1 MIAKKEAPNLSF
13 LGAVRGNA
21 SSQHNL
27 LGILWALCSRF
38 HSGCCSRDPNATLQA
53 QIQNAKDSAAR
64 SVNKW
69 LINAGI
75 DVEKLPAPPA
85 VPTHTVYNAINRCVA
100 QVQFG
105 ATFLM
110 RFAII
115 LADSTIHCHPGV
127 VGQEGRV
134 CAIDITGMM
143 ATLSLSI
150 RFFSLVSNSC
160 INIVGRA
167 DGNANCVAS
176 VAGITG
182 QLLQLHRDN
191 SKVGNSRVRLVNR
204 SGQR

>member
-1 MIAKKEAPNLSF
+1 MSKLPCHCLENT
-13 LGAVRGNA
+13 
-21 SSQHNL
+21 SSQH
-27 LGILWALCSRF
+27 S
-38 HSGCCSRDPNATLQA
+38 NATVQA
-53 QIQNAKDSAAR
+53 QIQRAKDSAAR

-69 LINAGI
+69 LINRGI

-105 ATFLM
+105 TTFLM

-134 CAIDITGMM
+134 CAIDIAGMM

-167 DGNANCVAS
+167 DNNANCVAS

-182 QLLQLHRDN
+182 QLLQLQSDSN
-191 SKVGNSRVRLVNR
+191 GGNSSGRVQV
-204 SGQR
+204 GQNLTPTVVSHSRHGDRQR